1 MTAPLR
7 FIDDYSVEDIVRALS
22 SIRLSDKATTLV
34 QAIASAPNRAM
45 SRTELARTI
54 GSESV
59 NSCNTVFGTFARNL
73 ASALDPSLADVWKSG
88 AATGGDWVMF
98 INRGPRRW
106 TAPTPGEKDSW
117 VFVMRENLARA
128 LDRVAI
134 APYRELDAEALE
146 ILRRTYGDDREPT
159 VLSIADPLAEIAE
172 VQEELSALSETER
185 ETVILARI
193 GQGLFRESLIEA
205 WDGKCAVTG
214 CGFLP
219 ALVASHIKPWV
230 AATNAERLDPQNG
243 LLLVGTLDRLF
254 DGGFITFG
262 DDGRIVISPLIPKT
276 DYSLLHIDDEMSL
289 RHVPEGSTP
298 FLAVHREHFFLNG
311 KPAV

>member
-1 MTAPLR
+1 MADRLR
-7 FIDDYSVEDIVRALS
+7 FVDEYSVEDISRALS
-22 SIRLSDKATTLV
+22 SIRLSDRATILV
-34 QAIASAPNRAM
+34 RAIATAPNRAM
-45 SRTELARTI
+45 SRLELARTI
-54 GSESV
+54 GSDSV

-73 ASALDPSLADVWKSG
+73 ANALDPSLADVWKSG
-88 AATGGDWVMF
+88 TSGGDWVMF

-128 LDRVAI
+128 LDKVQI

-146 ILRRTYGDDREPT
+146 ILRRTYGDDGEIT
-159 VLSIADPLAEIAE
+159 EVNIADPLAEIAE
-172 VQEELSALSETER
+172 VEEELSALPETER

-193 GQGLFRESLIEA
+193 GQGLFRERLIEG

-214 CGFLP
+214 CSFLP

-230 AATNAERLDPQNG
+230 AATNQERLDPLNG

-254 DGGFITFG
+254 DGGFITFA
-262 DDGRIVISPLIPKT
+262 DDGRISISPLVPKT
-276 DYSLLHIDDEMSL
+276 EYSLLRISEDMSL
-289 RHVPEGSTP
+289 RRVPEGSQP
-298 FLAVHREHFFLNG
+298 FLAVHREHFFLSG
-311 KPAV
+311 MPAV